1 MNQIVSL
8 LSGWLIKH
16 NAIGPSDREL
26 YEYALYSFLLSFT
39 PLIIFLIISGVIEM
53 FWEGVLIVFPFMV
66 IRKFAGGFHAKHA
79 YVCLIVSTGLLG
91 LCLYIVA
98 HTTIGWIFHV
108 LVVVA
113 GISIIIH
120 SPIDSENR
128 RLSESEKKQYGLI
141 TCLLVMSMILFYV
154 VLVAFHLGYYA
165 GCVVISL
172 GLTALLQLPCI
183 LMRKLEKKWQ
193 LNEK

>member
-1 MNQIVSL
+1 MMNRIVSL

-16 NAIGPSDREL
+16 NAIEPNDREL

-39 PLIIFLIISGVIEM
+39 PLVVFLIISGVMEM

-66 IRKFAGGFHAKHA
+66 VRKFAGGFHAKHA
-79 YVCLIVSTGLLG
+79 YVCMLVSTGLLG
-91 LCLYIVA
+91 LCLYVVT
-98 HTTIGWIFHV
+98 HTTIGWIFHI

-128 RLSESEKKQYGLI
+128 RLSESEIKQYGLM
-141 TCLLVMSMILFYV
+141 TRFLVLSMVLFYV
-154 VLVAFHLGYYA
+154 ILVAFHFEYYS

-172 GLTALLQLPCI
+172 CLTALLQLPCV
-183 LMRKLEKKWQ
+183 LMQKLEK
-193 LNEK
+193 

>member
-1 MNQIVSL
+1 MNRIVSL

-16 NAIGPSDREL
+16 NAIEPNDREL

-39 PLIIFLIISGVIEM
+39 PLVIFLIISGVIEM

-66 IRKFAGGFHAKHA
+66 IRKFAGGFHVKRA
-79 YVCLIVSTGLLG
+79 YVCMIVSTGLLG
-91 LCLYIVA
+91 VCLYVVA
-98 HTTIGWIFHV
+98 HTTIGWFFHV

-113 GISIIIH
+113 GVSIIVH

-128 RLSESEKKQYGLI
+128 RLSESEIKQYGLM
-141 TCLLVMSMILFYV
+141 TRFLVMSLILFYLI
-154 VLVAFHLGYYA
+154 LVAFHLGYYA

-172 GLTALLQLPCI
+172 CLTALLQLPCV
-183 LMRKLEKKWQ
+183 LMQKLEK
-193 LNEK
+193 